1 MTHDF
6 FYQELMN
13 REKRKREFSS
23 IETSKDDDAKNEEG
37 SDRKLPI
44 QGELSVKRRRV
55 SSDPPEETWPTYQG
69 VSVSSV
75 Y

>member
-1 MTHDF
+1 
-6 FYQELMN
+6 MN

-37 SDRKLPI
+37 SDIKLPI

-55 SSDPPEETWPTYQG
+55 SSDPPEET
-69 VSVSSV
+69 
-75 Y
+75 